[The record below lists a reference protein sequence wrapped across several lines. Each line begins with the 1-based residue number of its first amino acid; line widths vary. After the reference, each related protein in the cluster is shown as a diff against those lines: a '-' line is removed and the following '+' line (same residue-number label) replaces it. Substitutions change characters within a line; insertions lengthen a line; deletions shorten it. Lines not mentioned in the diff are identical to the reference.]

1 MEIHYTHIP
10 EVVIVVPATV
20 SYIIYLTSD
29 CIVFLSLIVSSS
41 LMLCFI
47 YFIFFGSFFCCLAKD
62 NVQLPWNTSFV
73 MSGNFVNM
81 TLTKCNGTKSPPVYI
96 SLHHQGS
103 DCRR

>member
-29 CIVFLSLIVSSS
+29 CIVFLSLIMSSS

-47 YFIFFGSFFCCLAKD
+47 YFFFWVLLLLLGK
-62 NVQLPWNTSFV
+62 
-73 MSGNFVNM
+73 G
-81 TLTKCNGTKSPPVYI
+81 
-96 SLHHQGS
+96 
-103 DCRR
+103 